1 VMGRGTTTRRPH
13 QCEERDAGA
22 GEDAESLPP

>member
-1 VMGRGTTTRRPH
+1 VMGRGATTRRPH

-22 GEDAESLPP
+22 AESLSP